1 MELSKTMKTQR
12 VERPTRA
19 IINLAAISKNV
30 AEVRKRIR
38 DKRKLMAVV
47 KADGYGHGSVEVSRI
62 ALESGAD
69 CLGVA
74 LPEEGEH
81 LRKAGFDVPI
91 VVLGLIQP
99 NEAYKAVHSSLDQ
112 TVCSPELAEAL
123 DQEARK
129 ASVRINVHIKVDT
142 GMGRIGVN
150 PRDVSSFVRRIQRL
164 KNLRVMG
171 IFSHFASADKADKTF
186 SEKQMETFNQVIR
199 EMQLTGIEI
208 PQKHMANSAGVL
220 DLPESYY
227 DLVRP
232 GIIIYG
238 LYPSTEVS
246 RNIKLKPAMTLRTK
260 ISYTKT
266 VPPDTPISYG
276 QTFVT
281 DKKTTVATLPVGYGD
296 GYSRLLSGRGEV
308 LINGCRAPLIGR
320 VCMDMCMVDVSRLE
334 DVKAGDDVILFGQ
347 EPSVD
352 EIAATIGTINYEV
365 LCALGKRVP
374 RIYVQ

>member
-1 MELSKTMKTQR
+1 MELSKTMKTPR

-164 KNLRVMG
+164 KNLRVIG

-246 RNIKLKPAMTLRTK
+246 RNIKLKPAMTLKTK
-260 ISYTKT
+260 ISFLKT
-266 VPPDTPISYG
+266 VPPGTAISYG
-276 QTFVT
+276 RTFVT
-281 DKKTTVATLPVGYGD
+281 ENETTVATLPVGYGD